1 MVVLCSATKD
11 TTVVLSAPITMGLD
25 DCLEYCGQDELVEVT
40 GLLPSLHPQLWMTAA
55 VADCVVHCRSLMCRL
70 HQAMCDCART
80 LP

>member
-40 GLLPSLHPQLWMTAA
+40 GLLPSLHPQC
-55 VADCVVHCRSLMCRL
+55 CVS
-70 HQAMCDCART
+70 
-80 LP
+80 